1 MEITFVSFAPK
12 VNASAP
18 LRGVKLH
25 FSEKM
30 LSFTSDSLPVL
41 KPLDQATLSFV
52 PIDGGM
58 RIVSFA
64 KGRSTEVVEVS
75 GNETQLQDLRIQI
88 RELMKR
94 HPEANELL
102 ESYPTRTKFQQVH
115 IFMIIFGIL
124 FLASEFYL
132 WEPSPRFWKDYV
144 CSAGKNVR
152 NFDSFLFLRVF
163 RLRSTWGIFAVFY
176 FEEKI
181 DERRNQRAGLRPF
194 ADFDSCRLRRVWNRL
209 PFFSS

>member
-1 MEITFVSFAPK
+1 MKITFVSFAPE
-12 VNASAP
+12 VGASAP
-18 LRGVKLH
+18 LQDVKLH
-25 FSEKM
+25 FSERM
-30 LSFTSDSLPVL
+30 LSFTSSSLPIL

-52 PIDGGM
+52 PTDGGM

-64 KGRSTEVVEVS
+64 EGRSTEVVEVS

-124 FLASEFYL
+124 FLASELYL
-132 WEPSPRFWKDYV
+132 WEPNPRFWKDYV
-144 CSAGKNVR
+144 CSPGKNVR
-152 NFDSFLFLRVF
+152 NFDSFLFLRVL
-163 RLRSTWGIFAVFY
+163 RLRSSWGLFVVLY

-181 DERRNQRAGLRPF
+181 DERRNQRASLRPF
-194 ADFDSCRLRRVWNRL
+194 ADGDSCRLRCVRNRL
-209 PFFSS
+209 PLFSG